1 MKKLYRI
8 YYGVDETAA
17 SCRIYSYPV
26 LDEKNTYF
34 VIQSGRNRKHI
45 KKEVIGVIKNVDI
58 DRISFVVFVEDLSD
72 QDKYISLMI
81 EKVKES
87 ALSKVCKFHA
97 ILDNATVCDYELI
110 DVEVE

>member
-8 YYGVDETAA
+8 YYGVDKNIA
-17 SCRIYSYPV
+17 SCRIYSYPI
-26 LDEKNTYF
+26 LDEKNTYY

-45 KKEVIGVIKNVDI
+45 KKEAVGVVKNVDI
-58 DRISFVVFVEDLSD
+58 DRVSFVVFVEDLID

-87 ALSKVCKFHA
+87 ALSKIYKFQA
-97 ILDNATVCDYELI
+97 ILDNATVCDYELV
-110 DVEVE
+110 DVEPE